1 MKTMAKDI
9 LSPKTVWDSK
19 PYVFSQGVS
28 CEGKKIIF
36 VAGQVGITP
45 SGRIVGEDIASQTRQ
60 ALDNMS
66 KILSEAGASMEN
78 VAKLTVY
85 LTDIKDLQTYSEI
98 MREYFKEGLPAQT
111 AVEVSRL
118 ALPEL
123 KIEVE
128 AIAVV

>member
-1 MKTMAKDI
+1 MSKRI
-9 LSPKTVWDSK
+9 ISPKKVWDSK
-19 PYVFSQGVS
+19 PYAFSQGVS
-28 CEGKKIIF
+28 CGGKRIIF
-36 VAGQVGITP
+36 IAGQVGIDPT
-45 SGRIVGEDIASQTRQ
+45 GKIVSESIEKQTEQ
-60 ALDNMS
+60 AFENMQQ
-66 KILSEAGASMEN
+66 ILRSAKASMEN

-85 LTDIKDLQTYSEI
+85 LTDIKDLQRYSEV
-98 MREYFKEGLPAQT
+98 MKRYFKKGLPAQT